1 MASPTILSPCSSGRR
16 SSDYNSPEFE
26 FCMLRNPSFPQPTLL
41 SADEL
46 FVDGVLLPLHLLPPY
61 HHHPPDDP
69 HPQPPNPQST
79 TPNPD
84 PPPNP
89 ELATRSDLSIDP
101 PGSSATALTAS
112 KRWKALFKKSDRKI
126 KEKKKEIKAGTGG
139 ATSAELNINLWP
151 FSRSRSAGNGGTR
164 PKMVAGTAATRKVSS
179 APCSRSNSA
188 GESKSK
194 KWPNSPN
201 RGGVHLGRSSP
212 VWQVRRGGSGGMS
225 SDRVGV
231 RNVEKGVRKDGNEN
245 RRKKSSSAS
254 TASAGGGGG
263 DGSGGAK
270 ARTLNLNVPMCIG
283 YRQHL
288 SCRSGVS
295 AEGGGGS
302 GSHGGGGSSP
312 DDGGR
317 GDPVLN
323 LYYDNMLFA
332 QIDAVYSA
340 LASLGFKKVP
350 LQISETGWPSKG
362 DEDEARA
369 NLDNGDLIKSRTE
382 ALLKKT
388 KAAVSSKPIVM
399 RAEYAHCPAGIFD
412 IK

>member
-16 SSDYNSPEFE
+16 SSDSNSPEFE
-26 FCMLRNPSFPQPTLL
+26 FWMLRNPSFPQPTLL

-46 FVDGVLLPLHLLPPY
+46 FVDGVLLPLHLLPPH

-69 HPQPPNPQST
+69 HPQPSNPQST
-79 TPNPD
+79 IPNPD

-89 ELATRSDLSIDP
+89 EPATRSDLSTDP

-164 PKMVAGTAATRKVSS
+164 PKIVAGTAATRKVSS

-212 VWQVRRGGSGGMS
+212 VWQVRRGGSGGTS
-225 SDRVGV
+225 SDRVVV
-231 RNVEKGVRKDGNEN
+231 RNVEKGVRKDGNES
-245 RRKKSSSAS
+245 RLKKPSSAS
-254 TASAGGGGG
+254 AAAAGGGGG

-270 ARTLNLNVPMCIG
+270 ARALNLNVPMCIG

-302 GSHGGGGSSP
+302 GGPGGGGSSP

-317 GDPVLN
+317 GGN
-323 LYYDNMLFA
+323 LFNLRNLFT
-332 QIDAVYSA
+332 
-340 LASLGFKKVP
+340 KKV
-350 LQISETGWPSKG
+350 
-362 DEDEARA
+362 
-369 NLDNGDLIKSRTE
+369 
-382 ALLKKT
+382 
-388 KAAVSSKPIVM
+388 
-399 RAEYAHCPAGIFD
+399 Y
-412 IK
+412 

>member
-16 SSDYNSPEFE
+16 SSDSNSPEFE

-212 VWQVRRGGSGGMS
+212 VWQVRRGGSGGTS
-225 SDRVGV
+225 SDRVVV

-254 TASAGGGGG
+254 TASAGGVGG

-317 GDPVLN
+317 GE
-323 LYYDNMLFA
+323 
-332 QIDAVYSA
+332 IDAVYSA

-350 LQISETGWPSKG
+350 LQISETSWPSKG

-369 NLDNGDLIKSRTE
+369 NLDNGGIWKPCCYGSAIADLIKSRTE